1 MGMFPQG
8 SHGPLIVNDWDA
20 HWLLP
25 TPPVTGSPAS
35 RVLVDM
41 CAARLG
47 SGALLSGDSRWLRQG
62 TDSEPRWMQ
71 TRTLRAESGA
81 LLIEDGL
88 VVRGLAACTVVDAAL
103 RQDCSAR
110 PVRTSDWLAACDA
123 ALAFDAAFEADL
135 NAQEEALA
143 MGSESFASFERA
155 AFVRRQA
162 RMCLSEAELVFSRAL
177 AAAVSPAAPVR
188 VSVLL

>member
-8 SHGPLIVNDWDA
+8 SHGPLIINDWDA
-20 HWLLP
+20 HWSLSA
-25 TPPVTGSPAS
+25 PPVDGSPAS
-35 RVLVDM
+35 RVLVAM

-47 SGALLSGDSRWLRQG
+47 SGTLFSGDSRWLRQG
-62 TDSEPRWMQ
+62 TDLEPRWVQ
-71 TRTLRAESGA
+71 TRTFRAESGA
-81 LLIEDGL
+81 LLLEDGS
-88 VVRGLAACTVVDAAL
+88 VVRGRAACMVMDAAL

-110 PVRTSDWLAACDA
+110 PVSTSGWLVACDA

-135 NAQEEALA
+135 DAQEEALA

-162 RMCLSEAELVFSRAL
+162 RLRLSEAELVFTRAL
-177 AAAVSPAAPVR
+177 AEAVSPAAPIR
-188 VSVLL
+188 VPVLL